1 MDLINSQASLS
12 NLIEVK
18 TIFYIVFLPL
28 AFAILFFLTLLTFW
42 SCAQVTRGD
51 LNPRLI
57 RDQQY
62 RIDSDAGMPM
72 PD

>member
-1 MDLINSQASLS
+1 MFFLLFYYFSINLIPSQASLS

-42 SCAQVTRGD
+42 SCAQVTKGN
-51 LNPRLI
+51 LNPV
-57 RDQQY
+57 D
-62 RIDSDAGMPM
+62 G
-72 PD
+72 

>member
-1 MDLINSQASLS
+1 LINSQASLS

-42 SCAQVTRGD
+42 SCAQVAKD
-51 LNPRLI
+51 ILNPIAR
-57 RDQQY
+57 
-62 RIDSDAGMPM
+62 
-72 PD
+72 